1 MPSPVASPR
10 LSIHDPVGGRS
21 LVPLIAGERITLG
34 RAPTNQVVIHDERAS
49 RFHAEV
55 FAADEGWMVRDLE
68 SRNGTL
74 LAGKPVKG

>member
-34 RAPTNQVVIHDERAS
+34 RAPTNQVVIHD
-49 RFHAEV
+49 
-55 FAADEGWMVRDLE
+55 
-68 SRNGTL
+68 
-74 LAGKPVKG
+74 